1 MNISK
6 VREAKVIKVIRVIS
20 CVGKGDSPDD
30 PCRQLIEYFSEDG
43 ELLAAKYE
51 WKERALTP
59 RPEVVAGT
67 GVMAVDFD
75 KLVNQTDS
83 PGTHH

>member
-6 VREAKVIKVIRVIS
+6 VREAKVIKVIRVVS
-20 CVGKGDSPDD
+20 RAGKGEPDD

-43 ELLAAKYE
+43 ELLATKDE

-59 RPEVVAGT
+59 CPDIVAGT
-67 GVMAVDFD
+67 
-75 KLVNQTDS
+75 
-83 PGTHH
+83 

>member
-1 MNISK
+1 MNIST
-6 VREAKVIKVIRVIS
+6 VSEAKVIKVIRVIS

-30 PCRQLIEYFSEDG
+30 PCRQLIEYFSKDG
-43 ELLAAKYE
+43 ELLATKDE

-59 RPEVVAGT
+59 CPDIVAGT
-67 GVMAVDFD
+67 GVVAVDFD
-75 KLVNQTDS
+75 KLVNQTDP